1 MTGSNRGTAAIPR
14 PNKASDFLI
23 ACQGSSVHKEWL
35 DCLAVARNA
44 TTDAWDALTVAPDRV
59 SERQHQ
65 LKGELA
71 FRTYGGRMLAQW
83 EYKITS
89 GGRLIYLIDKDPV
102 LNLRGKQTHVGT
114 VILLEASAGH
124 PKRTERVKGSRKGPT
139 RV

>member
-1 MTGSNRGTAAIPR
+1 MTGSNRGTDVIPR

-44 TTDAWDALTVAPDRV
+44 TNDAWDALTAAPDRV

-65 LKGELA
+65 LRGELV

-102 LNLRGKQTHVGT
+102 VNSRGKQTYVGT
-114 VILLEASAGH
+114 AIILEETAG
-124 PKRTERVKGSRKGPT
+124 
-139 RV
+139 